1 MVSVNLDSYGSS
13 AFSLQSFSSLTGYKG
28 AYKAAKEM
36 QDICNKTS
44 EHAIDLFPLLVWSW
58 HWSLSPEKWVKE
70 TSPVENMEFYFHSSS
85 LFCKN
90 HILQIPC

>member
-13 AFSLQSFSSLTGYKG
+13 AFSLQSFSSLTGYEG

-44 EHAIDLFPLLVWSW
+44 EHAIDLFP
-58 HWSLSPEKWVKE
+58 
-70 TSPVENMEFYFHSSS
+70 
-85 LFCKN
+85 
-90 HILQIPC
+90 

>member
-1 MVSVNLDSYGSS
+1 MLSKMVCTTNWFVVHKFPRTMVSVNLDSYGSS
-13 AFSLQSFSSLTGYKG
+13 AFSLQSFSSLTGYEG

-58 HWSLSPEKWVKE
+58 HWSLSPEK
-70 TSPVENMEFYFHSSS
+70 
-85 LFCKN
+85 
-90 HILQIPC
+90 

>member
-1 MVSVNLDSYGSS
+1 MLSKMVSTTNWFGVHKFSCTMVSVNLDSYGSS
-13 AFSLQSFSSLTGYKG
+13 AFSLPSFPSLTGYKG

-58 HWSLSPEKWVKE
+58 HWSLSPEK
-70 TSPVENMEFYFHSSS
+70 
-85 LFCKN
+85 
-90 HILQIPC
+90 